1 MAKKQLKK
9 YVFTPGASGV
19 AKIVVQGYWSLERL
33 LLITNITRGVI
44 YYNFAD
50 TANTPASVGWQ
61 PGGIKTSDADD
72 SVITYGKDVLGRAG
86 SAQIQ
91 SSITGVGETT
101 ITLTSDLAVGH
112 NAADVLSILVEENFQ
127 YVRPWSDFGTDAIE
141 RTRTA
146 NPQSMIDA
154 DFEYGLQPT
163 KWTSFELVNQYPS
176 VYEQVG
182 PDLAIDDVESDGE
195 ANSLITVTTSSAH
208 GLTIGDPITVSAI
221 SVEADGFGKAQG
233 AFLVYTTPSST
244 EFTYYAKGEVNPLS
258 GTSIADPRT
267 QIRRGGIYTGA
278 DLPVSYLETDGADPS
293 LITLTFSSAH
303 GFTPGMPLLVN
314 ANPNWGSNV
323 TLSDLP
329 GSYYAN
335 AIISDNQVT
344 FLARGQVDPAGVDTV
359 ANIGNLQV
367 SNSAG
372 IKVLP
377 RPDGFFTHRPGDGGI
392 LLGTNSTAHGAAAVR
407 QSKKYFRYQSGKG
420 LLYTTGVLFAP
431 NYDIIDVFAVGGD
444 LTAATGIVEVQTSV
458 PHGLQVGSTVRIRG
472 VATEGY
478 DGTYQ
483 VETIVDETTIQA
495 SAIDDLGSAD
505 GSVVAVPKLYVYQ
518 WHGACLRT
526 GPHDDA
532 NGMFFEYDGQNF
544 NVCRRTSTLQ
554 LAGTVAITPNSNQLI
569 GNNTLWSAQLKIGDK
584 IVVKGMV
591 HKVTSVVSDEEITVN
606 PDFRGANA
614 SSGNFIY
621 RVEET
626 RIKQSDFNLDTV
638 DGSGDMNNPSG
649 YKMDPNH
656 MQMVGIQ
663 FSWYGAGFMDFMVRG
678 HDANFIIL
686 HRMKQNNINV
696 TASMRSANLPVR
708 YEVINEAAG
717 GVTAINPLS
726 SPLSAGQTSGVVVTD
741 VTFFPPSG
749 YVFIEN
755 ELIRYSSVDRSN
767 PQLPRLA
774 GLTRNATY
782 EPFVG
787 GQYRTFTG
795 IAEEVS
801 HPIGVGV
808 ELVSLT
814 ATPNM
819 SHWGSSYIIDGG
831 FDYDRGYQFTHT
843 VVGKTVT
850 SDETTVMALR
860 LSPSASNSTVGDLGD
875 RELLNRAQ
883 ILLSSIELA
892 CSDELTTSGN
902 VSILVTGILNPSN
915 YDESGQTWESLNN
928 LGNGNQPSFSQVA
941 DSFSFTISDAA
952 TPGETIFQFVYDPR
966 QKQTLDLSQI
976 KELSQ
981 SAIGGRGTYP
991 NGADTLYINM
1001 RALVGGS
1008 TLTEVNQIHTTIQ
1021 WSEAQA

>member
-1 MAKKQLKK
+1 MAKKQLRK
-9 YVFTPGASGV
+9 YVFTPGNAGV
-19 AKIVVQGYWSLERL
+19 AKIVVQGYWSAERL

-50 TANTPASVGWQ
+50 TSNTPASVGWQ

-72 SVITYGKDVLGRAG
+72 SVITYGRDVLGRPG
-86 SAQIQ
+86 SAKIQ

-101 ITLTSDLAVGH
+101 ITLNSNLAVGH
-112 NAADVLSILVEENFQ
+112 NANDVLSILVEENYQ
-127 YVRPWSDFGTDAIE
+127 YTRPWSDFGTDAIE

-182 PDLAIDDVESDGE
+182 PDLVVTEVETDDEP
-195 ANSLITVTTSSAH
+195 NSLITVTTSGSH
-208 GLTIGDPITVSAI
+208 NLKIGDPITVSAI
-221 SVEADGFGKAQG
+221 SVDAEGFGKAQG
-233 AFLVYTTPSST
+233 AFLIYTVPSPSS
-244 EFTYYAKGEVNPLS
+244 FTYYAKGQVSPVT
-258 GTSIADPRT
+258 GDSIRDPRT

-278 DLPVSYLETDGADPS
+278 DLPVSFIETDGANPS
-293 LITLTFSSAH
+293 LITLTFASPH

-314 ANPNWGSNV
+314 ANPSWGSNV
-323 TLSDLP
+323 SLTSLP
-329 GSYYAN
+329 GSYFAN
-335 AIISDNQVT
+335 AIVSSNKVT
-344 FLARGQVDPAGVDTV
+344 FLARGQVNPAGSS
-359 ANIGNLQV
+359 NIGNLMV
-367 SNSAG
+367 TNTAG
-372 IKVLP
+372 IKVYP

-392 LLGTNSTAHGAAAVR
+392 LLGTNSTAHGASAVR

-431 NYDIIDVFAVGGD
+431 NYDIVEVNAVAGD
-444 LTAATGIVEVQTSV
+444 LTAATGIVEVKTSV
-458 PHGLQVGSTVRIRG
+458 PHGLQIGAKVRIRG

-478 DGTYQ
+478 DGTYD
-483 VETIVDETTIQA
+483 VETIIDETTIRA
-495 SAIDDLGSAD
+495 SAIDDLGAAD
-505 GSVVAVPKLYVYQ
+505 GSVVEVPKLYIFQ

-554 LAGTVAITPNSNQLI
+554 LAGTVTITPNSNRLL

-591 HKVTSVVSDEEITVN
+591 HKVTSVLSDEQITVN
-606 PDFRGANA
+606 PDFRGANS
-614 SSGNFIY
+614 SSGNYIY
-621 RVEET
+621 RIEET

-638 DGSGDMNNPSG
+638 DGSGNMNNPSG

-686 HRMKQNNINV
+686 HRMKQNNINT

-708 YEVINEAAG
+708 YEVINEGAG
-717 GVTAINPLS
+717 GVTAINPLG
-726 SPLSAGQTSGVVVTD
+726 SALAAGATSGVVVTNVD
-741 VTFFPPSG
+741 FYPPSG
-749 YVFIEN
+749 FVLIEN
-755 ELIRYSSVDRSN
+755 ELIRYNSVDRSN

-774 GLTRNATY
+774 GLIRNATS
-782 EPFVG
+782 EVFVG
-787 GQYRTFTG
+787 GTLREFSG
-795 IAEEVS
+795 ISDSVS
-801 HPIGVGV
+801 HGTGVGV

-831 FDYDRGYQFTHT
+831 FDYDRGYQFTYT
-843 VVGKTVT
+843 VPAKTIDST
-850 SDETTVMALR
+850 DTTVLALR

-883 ILLSSIELA
+883 ILLSSIEVA
-892 CSDELTTSGN
+892 CSDGRSAAGN
-902 VSILVTGILNPSN
+902 VSVLVTGILNPSN
-915 YDESGQTWESLNN
+915 YDEANQTWATLNN
-928 LGNGNQPSFSQVA
+928 QEYGNQPSFSQVT
-941 DSFSFTISDAA
+941 STFSFTTGSAA
-952 TPGETIFQFVYDPR
+952 SPGETIFQFVYDPR
-966 QKQTLDLSQI
+966 QKQTLDLTQI

-981 SAIGGRGTYP
+981 SAIGGRGTFP
-991 NGADTLYINM
+991 NGADTLFINM

-1008 TLTEVNQIHTTIQ
+1008 TLSNVAQVHTTIQ
-1021 WSEAQA
+1021 WAEAQA